1 MGRHKTKFMLITIN
15 ILLCLLNVA
24 MAFKNYEEQSYKSAM
39 FSAFAA
45 GFSASAAIAIVI
57 M

>member
-1 MGRHKTKFMLITIN
+1 MLITVN
-15 ILLCLLNVA
+15 IFLCLLNVA
-24 MAFKNYEEQSYKSAM
+24 MAYNNYERENYKSAM

-45 GFSASAAIAIVI
+45 GFSASAAVAIAI